1 MSFPI
6 ANRSESGDPEGEA
19 NPEGEAVIRGETGIE
34 GLKSGQRARGVDIAD
49 AEAKRIS
56 EELRAERDLEGR
68 SSETLKK
75 QVGNKDPMTVA
86 RRPSSWASEKPL

>member
-19 NPEGEAVIRGETGIE
+19 NPEGEAEIRGETGIE

-56 EELRAERDLEGR
+56 EELRAERTLRTIQRDVEKAGR
-68 SSETLKK
+68 E
-75 QVGNKDPMTVA
+75 Q
-86 RRPSSWASEKPL
+86 RPHDGCPATIVMGQ